1 MLTQLQGGN
10 SSKGDK
16 SPEGAN
22 STNGGNSPVNISEVT
37 IRYGSQVAVQD
48 VNLSIPANKVTGLIG
63 PSGCGKSSLLA
74 AINRMTD
81 MNADCTVTGSIQ
93 FGDQEVLD
101 PSVDLIWL
109 RKKIGMIFQR
119 PNPFPVSIRKNI
131 ELPLREHG
139 CRDRQKLAAKVE
151 EVCRITGLWEEV
163 KDRLNASAMGLSG
176 GQQQRLCIAR
186 ALALDPEVILFDEPC
201 SALDP
206 ISSGVVED
214 LIAELKSKATI
225 VLVSHDIAQARRIAD
240 QIAVFWYEDRAG
252 RLVEVCTDKNQFDNT
267 THPITRC
274 FIDGTRC

>member
-10 SSKGDK
+10 SSKGDN
-16 SPEGAN
+16 SPEDVD
-22 STNGGNSPVNISEVT
+22 TFIGGNSPVNISEVT
-37 IRYGSQVAVQD
+37 IRYGGQIAVQD
-48 VNLSIPANKVTGLIG
+48 VNLSIQANKVTGLIG

-81 MNADCTVTGSIQ
+81 MNAECSVTGSIQ
-93 FGDQEVLD
+93 FGNQEVLD
-101 PSVDLIWL
+101 PNVDLIWL
-109 RKKIGMIFQR
+109 RKKIGMIFQQ

-139 CRDRQKLAAKVE
+139 CRDRQTLAAKVE

-186 ALALDPEVILFDEPC
+186 ALALEPEVILFDEPC

-206 ISSGVVED
+206 MSSGVVED

-252 RLVEVCTDKNQFDNT
+252 RLVEVCDKNQFDNT